1 MNFALLNADATTGH
15 ASPLPRFCLASGIV
29 AHIEIVDRMDA
40 AEAAWRQLAAP
51 DNYATAYQSYDFCAL
66 WLRHV
71 GGPAGMTPF
80 IVIGRDDQGN
90 PLFLWPL
97 VRRKVGSLE
106 VATFFCGG
114 HANFQTTLWRSD
126 MPGGITAADL
136 RSVLA
141 QLSVGGVDALVLLNQ
156 PEQWNGIA
164 NPMRLVAAQTS
175 PDETYGI
182 ALSGTGEQVIA
193 RHLSSESLRKLRR
206 KERKLAELPGFR
218 YVRAASETEVDRY
231 VTEFMKQKAARL
243 SARGI
248 RNAFGEPGVESFVRA
263 ACKHGLASGQP
274 LIEIHALESDSEL
287 LAVFS
292 GIHDTRCFST
302 MFNSYTLSG
311 QARWSPGFTL
321 LLKMVDD
328 CARRGF
334 TTLNLGV
341 GAAEYKSALC
351 DIRGRQFDSFI
362 GLTMRGR
369 AYALYLRAAYGAK
382 RLIKRN
388 PAIRNFA
395 DGLRA
400 RLFARKS

>member
-1 MNFALLNADATTGH
+1 MNFALLNADATTGR
-15 ASPLPRFCLASGIV
+15 ASSLPRFCLGSGIV
-29 AHIEIVDRMDA
+29 AHIEIVDRMEA
-40 AEAAWRQLAAP
+40 AEAAWRQLATP
-51 DNYATAYQSYDFCAL
+51 NNYATAYQDYDFCAL

-80 IVIGRDDQGN
+80 IVIGRDDEGS

-97 VRRKVGSLE
+97 VRRKVGSLT
-106 VATFFCGG
+106 VATYFCGD
-114 HANFQTTLWRSD
+114 HANFRTTLWRRD
-126 MPGGITAADL
+126 MPGSITAQDL
-136 RSVLA
+136 HSILA

-156 PEQWNGIA
+156 PEQWNGVA

-175 PDETYGI
+175 PDETHGI

-218 YVRAASETEVDRY
+218 YVRAASDADVDRY
-231 VTEFMKQKAARL
+231 ITEFMKQKAARL

-248 RNAFGEPGVESFVRA
+248 RNAFGEPGVEPFVRA
-263 ACKHGLASGQP
+263 ACKHGLAGGQP
-274 LIEIHALESDSEL
+274 LIEIHALESDSEI
-287 LAVFS
+287 LALFS
-292 GIHDTRCFST
+292 GIHDNRCFST
-302 MFNSYTLSG
+302 MFNSYTLSE

-334 TTLNLGV
+334 TSLNLGV

-362 GLTMRGR
+362 GLTTRGR

-388 PAIRNFA
+388 PAIRSVA
-395 DGLRA
+395 DRLRA